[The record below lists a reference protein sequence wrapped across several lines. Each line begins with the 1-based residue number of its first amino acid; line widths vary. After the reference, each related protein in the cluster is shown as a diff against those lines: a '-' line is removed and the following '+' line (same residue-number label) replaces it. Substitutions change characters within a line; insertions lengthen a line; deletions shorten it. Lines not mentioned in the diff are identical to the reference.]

1 MREKEKKEMIDM
13 NEDIESLREGRHMYS
28 VMASQFRTLE
38 KIHRLIGNYL
48 VSLNSIKNEFKDC
61 DLSKTE
67 NLDEMIKIMK
77 SQDNFQRDF
86 VLSINANIEPLFNYY
101 ERISNQNDL
110 KKMIKNIREI
120 NEEKLISIIK
130 NREETKKDVS

>member
-1 MREKEKKEMIDM
+1 EKKEMIDM